1 MKITLKVKKV
11 PHRLQTV
18 KCTQLQYM
26 KITLKVK
33 KATHRIN
40 EAPDQPFTRTNL
52 SKPLECCI
60 ECCGIPQGLKV
71 YQAERIVE

>member
-18 KCTQLQYM
+18 KVAQLQYI

-33 KATHRIN
+33 KATHRII
-40 EAPDQPFTRTNL
+40 EVRGQPFTRTNL

-60 ECCGIPQGLKV
+60 D
-71 YQAERIVE
+71 